1 MVSRERIKYL
11 SRLKAIA
18 CLAVVILH
26 TLGMAMSFSPDKDTA
41 RLLFSLRTL
50 TLWAVP
56 CFIMST
62 GALLLDE
69 NRDIGLK
76 KLFSKLIL
84 RMVLALVIFTFL
96 FRCFDALL
104 TDKSFSIGEVLRFT
118 GKSLLYNYSW
128 EHMWYLYLMIALY
141 LMLPAYKAAA
151 KAMDN
156 KTLCYIIVMMFV
168 MLCILPAVYTL
179 LLTDENGQ
187 SAEVRLVI
195 YISKVFPLFLF
206 AGYAIEKDKLR
217 VPLFVSVPVV
227 VLSAAAMPMLAS
239 YCVKERD
246 MALYGIINE
255 YHFPVT
261 VIAAAALFA
270 LFKSFDRI
278 DLRLADSFFAQV
290 EKCSFGIY
298 LLHMVLLKLIFSVW
312 EFDPFRHGG
321 LIMVFLTA
329 LTVFIVTF
337 IIVRLLRFVPFVN
350 KVI

>member
-1 MVSRERIKYL
+1 MSRERIKYL

-26 TLGMAMSFSPDKDTA
+26 TLGMAMSFSPDKSTA

-69 NRDIGLK
+69 NREIGLK

-104 TDKSFSIGEVLRFT
+104 IDKSFALGEVLRFT

-156 KTLCYIIVMMFV
+156 RTMRYIIALMFV
-168 MLCILPAVYTL
+168 MLSILPAVYTL
-179 LLTDENGQ
+179 LLAEENGQ
-187 SAEVRLVI
+187 SAELRIVI

-206 AGYAIEKDKLR
+206 AGYAIEKDKLK
-217 VPLFVSVPVV
+217 VPLFISVPA
-227 VLSAAAMPMLAS
+227 VLVSAAVMPMLAN
-239 YCVKERD
+239 YCVKERN
-246 MALYGIINE
+246 MALYSIINE

-261 VIAAAALFA
+261 VIGAAALFA
-270 LFKSFDRI
+270 LFRSFDGI
-278 DLRLADSFFAQV
+278 DLKLADKVFAQI

-312 EFDPFRHGG
+312 EFDPFGHGG
-321 LIMVFLTA
+321 LIMVFLISLA
-329 LTVFIVTF
+329 VFTVTF
-337 IIVRLLRFVPFVN
+337 MIVRLLRFIPFVN